1 MNLRQ
6 ENKGKALVWAS
17 RRGLLEQVCL
27 LLQNGPNDV
36 ALRQVDEWSFTPA
49 HLAAFYG
56 HLEVVRVLVEAG
68 ADLAARARAGV
79 TPLHCASM
87 QGHSEIAELLLTAGS
102 DASWADDEGRPASHS
117 AASDNHCDVL
127 DILVAAGDDL
137 ARVDKNGNSILH
149 AAASGGAR
157 EAFSMLVRTRGDS
170 LPWRNNTAW
179 TPLHKAVVESSFDTV
194 KLILEV
200 AAGSQFKDGHFDI
213 DSPISD
219 DGASPLI
226 LAARRGSQSVV
237 ELLLNHGANIH
248 ATDQWRCTALHSAVH
263 AGHTEIVRTLIRRG
277 ADVNAKH
284 TGGDGS
290 IDGEYG
296 MNAVLDAVH
305 FGHIETL
312 EVLLEAG
319 AGISDTVTAEG
330 YTVLHVAAY
339 KGDLAFLRL
348 LLKMKLPMGVDSASF
363 DGTTPLIIATGAGRL
378 DSIRLL
384 LDHGADVSIAD
395 YAGWTPLHWA
405 ANRNHPHVVR
415 LLIDCGA
422 DPTIESAD
430 GDTPLSICPFSLE
443 GKDLEDMQGLLLAAE
458 RGWYERDASRDSLKQ
473 LLSAARSGK
482 LDSITS
488 LFEKGQ
494 VDANSADEDGYTALL
509 FAAEAGQDAAVK
521 LLIGLGTEIESKN
534 NSGETSLWLAAHYGH
549 GTVVQTLLE
558 SGADPNSADELG
570 QTPVSAAAEGGHL
583 QAVSSLLARDAD
595 IDIKTCY
602 GKNALMF
609 AAENGNDAVIRT
621 LSSHKE
627 GSKSAFDLSDMS
639 ASLVQADE
647 FGHSTKKIPRIKDV
661 EPGTE
666 VRGDNIVDGASE
678 DGNIHATGGTGASAK
693 ASESNTRGPD
703 EGDFGTELVELA
715 EKGMR
720 AAVVRLIEVGHP
732 TDKMDRRGYLA
743 LNTAAVNGHVSM
755 VRTLLDRGADP
766 NLKDRLG
773 RTAIWWAAYNGWYE
787 VANVLLDAG
796 ADLNITDHVL
806 QLSPLMAAT
815 YRGRAK
821 VLKLLLSGGDKE
833 LTEKHGYSAL
843 GLAVRFRHIDAVK
856 ILLESGANVEYGPDP
871 SRTPLI
877 DAVEQGDTE
886 IVNLLLEA
894 GATMQTSTDN
904 RSPLCIAAQ
913 RGFEDVVALL
923 LKHGA
928 KVDHVTVHKRTPL
941 FFAAATGHGMVA
953 RMLIEAEVSQVSHKD
968 ENGLTALSW
977 SKMQGHEGVAS
988 VLRHASRVNH
998 DSGVWSVA
1006 SDIPNRGCYS
1016 YVPLSKPG
1024 CIRLI
1029 DLHPGQKADALSFDL
1044 YEANLDHEPSY
1055 TALSYEWKAKTGTIP
1070 VLCCGRSLLITPNL
1084 KAALQKIRSQQKART
1099 LWVDAVCINQED
1111 VEERTSQVRLMT
1123 KIYKE
1128 AQEVLMWLGED
1139 SPEVA
1144 AAFASIP
1151 RVLDAWDQ
1159 LSSVGFFT
1167 YSLSSDVQKALE
1179 ALDLCKRVFGSAN
1192 GGGAYD
1198 RKAANGVTDLLSRS
1212 YFTRAWIYQELI
1224 LGGARGTVLCGEL
1237 CAPWRDFHHY
1247 MAMWAVF
1254 NGGEQPRGRD
1264 IMMLIARTQEM
1275 ATRGGIKDMG
1285 SAIQILTH
1293 LNCGDPRDKVF
1304 AVLGVVDSDWSGQ
1317 LAPDYSL
1324 SAQQVYINAARVMV
1338 RTTEGLG
1345 FWQGINYPAANKIP
1359 DLPSWVPD
1367 WTCISARHRE
1377 LDDGAVLP
1385 CLFRQPVGR
1394 AIPSLLGSQFHSTGT
1409 TLHANGYVLGEI
1421 AFSVTMRTGED
1432 IYDHIVRP
1440 LAEGLARSG
1449 RSIFDSCSFTE
1460 GLSYLSVFC
1469 RFLHRS
1475 QGNEEIQ
1482 GDRGYS
1488 SAEEFLA
1495 WRISTDPHIP
1505 DAFRKVPVEL
1515 GKAIRQYDDQSTSN
1529 VTTFN
1534 HEVHVICN
1542 EMEKQLSSRLRE
1554 HNNIS
1559 ANAPHG
1565 MTLASCD
1572 LFYTLDGHLGVSGE
1586 GTSESGLVLSL
1597 LEGFGSLAMM
1607 RKKDAEAEDESYE
1620 YVGAADILELDWGS
1634 YQTVND
1640 IPINGS
1646 VKRLAIL

>member
-1 MNLRQ
+1 MNLSQ

-17 RRGLLEQVCL
+17 RRGLLEQVSL

-79 TPLHCASM
+79 TPLHCAAM
-87 QGHSEIAELLLTAGS
+87 QGHSEIAEFLLTAGS
-102 DASWADDEGRPASHS
+102 DPAWADDEGRPASHS

-127 DILVAAGDDL
+127 EVLVAAGDDL
-137 ARVDKNGNSILH
+137 ASVDKNGNSVLH
-149 AAASGGAR
+149 AAASGGACD
-157 EAFSMLVRTRGDS
+157 AFRMLVRARGDS

-179 TPLHKAVVESSFDTV
+179 TPLHKAVIESSFDTV
-194 KLILEV
+194 KLILDV
-200 AAGSQFKDGHFDI
+200 AADCKFKDGYFGI
-213 DSPISD
+213 DSPVSD
-219 DGASPLI
+219 DGASALI
-226 LAARRGSQSVV
+226 LASRRGSQSVV
-237 ELLLNHGANIH
+237 ELLLDYGANIH

-263 AGHTEIVRTLIRRG
+263 AGQTEIVRTLIRRG

-284 TGGDGS
+284 TGGDGN
-290 IDGEYG
+290 IDGDYG

-312 EVLLEAG
+312 EVLLDAG
-319 AGISDTVTAEG
+319 ASISDTITREG

-348 LLKMKLPMGVDSASF
+348 LLNMKLPMGVDSASF
-363 DGTTPLIIATGAGRL
+363 DGSTPLIIATGAGRL

-405 ANRNHPHVVR
+405 VNRNHPHIVR
-415 LLIDCGA
+415 LLLDSGA
-422 DPTIESAD
+422 DPTVESVD

-443 GKDLEDMQGLLLAAE
+443 GKDLEDMGELLLAAE
-458 RGWYERDASRDSLKQ
+458 RGWYERDTSRDSLNH
-473 LLSAARSGK
+473 LMSAARSGK
-482 LDSITS
+482 LDSIAS
-488 LFEKGQ
+488 LFEKEQ
-494 VDANSADEDGYTALL
+494 VNANSMDGDGYTALL

-521 LLIGLGTEIESKN
+521 LLIELGAEIEAKN
-534 NSGETSLWLAAHYGH
+534 SSGETSLWLAAHYGH
-549 GTVVQTLLE
+549 GMVVQTLLE

-570 QTPVSAAAEGGHL
+570 QTPISAAAEGGHL

-595 IDIKTCY
+595 IDTKTCH
-602 GKNALMF
+602 GKNALVF
-609 AAENGNDAVIRT
+609 AAESGNDAVMRT
-621 LSSHKE
+621 LLSHKE
-627 GSKSAFDLSDMS
+627 GSKSAFDLSNMS
-639 ASLVQADE
+639 ASLVEADG
-647 FGHSTKKIPRIKDV
+647 FDHSTKNILGIRDLG
-661 EPGTE
+661 PGTE
-666 VRGDNIVDGASE
+666 VRGDNLVDQAS
-678 DGNIHATGGTGASAK
+678 DDVIIHATDGTGAT
-693 ASESNTRGPD
+693 SEPKGRGPD

-720 AAVVRLIEVGHP
+720 AAVVRLIQAGHP
-732 TDKMDRRGYLA
+732 TGKMDRRGYLA
-743 LNTAAVNGHVSM
+743 LGTAAVNGHVSM
-755 VRTLLDRGADP
+755 VRTLLDHGADP
-766 NLKDRLG
+766 NLKDGLG

-787 VANVLLDAG
+787 AANVLLDAG
-796 ADLNITDHVL
+796 AELNMTDDVL

-821 VLKLLLSGGDKE
+821 VLKLFLAGGANGH
-833 LTEKHGYSAL
+833 TEKHGYSAL
-843 GLAVRFRHIDAVK
+843 GLAVHFRHVDVVK
-856 ILLESGANVEYGPDP
+856 ILLESGADVEYGPDP
-871 SRTPLI
+871 SRTPLNT
-877 DAVEQGDTE
+877 AVEQGDTE

-894 GATMQTSTDN
+894 GATMQTSTDD

-913 RGFEDVVALL
+913 RGFEDMVALL
-923 LKHGA
+923 LNHGA
-928 KVDHVTVHKRTPL
+928 KVDHLTAHKRTPL
-941 FFAAATGHGMVA
+941 FFAAATGHEMVA
-953 RMLIEAEVSQVSHKD
+953 RMLIEAEVSQISHRD

-977 SKMQGHEGVAS
+977 AKMQGHEGVAS
-988 VLRHASRVNH
+988 VLRHASQVSH
-998 DSGVWSVA
+998 DSSLGSVA
-1006 SDIPNRGCYS
+1006 SDIPNRGCYT

-1029 DLHPGQKADALSFDL
+1029 DLHPGQKSDALSFDL

-1084 KAALQKIRSQQKART
+1084 KAALRKIRSQQKVRT

-1128 AQEVLMWLGED
+1128 AQEMLMWLGED

-1151 RVLDAWDQ
+1151 RVLDAWNQ
-1159 LSSVGFFT
+1159 LSSAEFFT
-1167 YSLSSDVQKALE
+1167 YSLSSDVQQVLE
-1179 ALDLCKRVFGSAN
+1179 ALDLCKRIFGSVDA
-1192 GGGAYD
+1192 GGAYD
-1198 RKAANGVTDLLSRS
+1198 RKAATGATDLLSRS

-1224 LGGARGTVLCGEL
+1224 LGGVQGTVLCGDV
-1237 CAPWRDFHHY
+1237 CAPWTDFHHY

-1275 ATRGGIKDMG
+1275 ATKGAIKDMG

-1324 SAQQVYINAARVMV
+1324 SVQQVYINAARVMV
-1338 RTTEGLG
+1338 RTTEGLA
-1345 FWQGINYPAANKIP
+1345 FWQGINYPAANRIP
-1359 DLPSWVPD
+1359 GLPSWVPD
-1367 WTCISARHRE
+1367 WTCISARHRDLE
-1377 LDDGAVLP
+1377 DGAVLP

-1394 AIPSLLGSQFHSTGT
+1394 AIPSLLGSQFRSTDT
-1409 TLHANGYVLGEI
+1409 TLHGDGYILGEI
-1421 AFSVTMRTGED
+1421 SFTITMRTGED

-1449 RSIFDSCSFTE
+1449 RSIFDSCSYPE
-1460 GLSYLSVFC
+1460 KLSYLSVFC

-1475 QGNEEIQ
+1475 QGNDDIQ

-1488 SAEEFLA
+1488 SAEELLA

-1505 DAFRKVPVEL
+1505 DASRKVPIEL
-1515 GKAIRQYDDQSTSN
+1515 ENAIRQFRDQSTN
-1529 VTTFN
+1529 NAATFS
-1534 HEVHVICN
+1534 HEVHLLCN
-1542 EMEKQLSSRLRE
+1542 EMEKELRTRLRE

-1565 MTLASCD
+1565 ITLASCD
-1572 LFYTLDGHLGVSGE
+1572 LFCTLDGQLGVSGE
-1586 GTSESGLVLSL
+1586 RTSESGLVLSL
-1597 LEGFGSLAMM
+1597 LEGFRSVAMM
-1607 RKKDAEAEDESYE
+1607 RKRDTGGESKSYE

-1640 IPINGS
+1640 VPVNGTI
-1646 VKRLAIL
+1646 KRLAIL

>member
-1 MNLRQ
+1 MDLSQ

-17 RRGLLEQVCL
+17 RRGLLEQVSL

-79 TPLHCASM
+79 TPLHCAAM
-87 QGHSEIAELLLTAGS
+87 QGHGEIAEFLLTAGS
-102 DASWADDEGRPASHS
+102 DPAWTDDEGRPASHS

-127 DILVAAGDDL
+127 EVLLAAGDDL
-137 ARVDKNGNSILH
+137 ASVDEKGNSILH

-157 EAFSMLVRTRGDS
+157 DAFSMLVHTRGDS
-170 LPWRNNTAW
+170 LPWMNNTAW

-194 KLILEV
+194 KLILDV
-200 AAGSQFKDGHFDI
+200 AAGCQFEDGYFDI
-213 DSPISD
+213 DSSVSD
-219 DGASPLI
+219 DGASALI
-226 LAARRGSQSVV
+226 LASRRGSQSVV
-237 ELLLNHGANIH
+237 ELLLDYGADIH

-263 AGHTEIVRTLIRRG
+263 AGNTDIVRTLIRRG

-319 AGISDTVTAEG
+319 ASISDTITAEG

-348 LLKMKLPMGVDSASF
+348 LLNMKLPMGVDSPSF
-363 DGTTPLIIATGAGRL
+363 DGSTPLIIATGAGRL

-405 ANRNHPHVVR
+405 VNRNRQHIVR
-415 LLIDCGA
+415 LLVDCGA
-422 DPTIESAD
+422 DPTVESAD

-443 GKDLEDMQGLLLAAE
+443 GKDLEDMEELLLAAT
-458 RGWYERDASRDSLKQ
+458 RGWYERDTSRDSLKQ
-473 LLSAARSGK
+473 LLSAARSGN

-488 LFEKGQ
+488 LFEKER
-494 VDANSADEDGYTALL
+494 VSVNSVDEDGYTALL
-509 FAAEAGQDAAVK
+509 FASEAGQDAAVK
-521 LLIGLGTEIESKN
+521 LLIELGAEIEAKN
-534 NSGETSLWLAAHYGH
+534 NSGEACLWLAAHYGH
-549 GTVVQTLLE
+549 DMVVQTLLE

-570 QTPVSAAAEGGHL
+570 QTPISAAAEGGHV

-595 IDIKTCY
+595 IEIKTCH
-602 GKNALMF
+602 GKNVLMF
-609 AAENGNDAVIRT
+609 AAESGSDAVIRT
-621 LSSHKE
+621 LLSHKE
-627 GSKSAFDLSDMS
+627 GAKSAFDLSDMS

-647 FGHSTKKIPRIKDV
+647 FDDSTKNILGITDIEPR
-661 EPGTE
+661 TE
-666 VRGDNIVDGASE
+666 VRGENLVDQASE
-678 DGNIHATGGTGASAK
+678 DMNAHTTDGTGASAE
-693 ASESNTRGPD
+693 ASESNSHSPED
-703 EGDFGTELVELA
+703 EFGTELVQLA

-720 AAVVRLIEVGHP
+720 AAVVRLIEAGHP
-732 TDKMDRRGYLA
+732 TDKKDQRGYLT
-743 LNTAAVNGHVSM
+743 LGTAAVNGHVSM
-755 VRTLLDRGADP
+755 VRTLLEHGADP
-766 NLKDRLG
+766 NLKDGLG

-796 ADLNITDHVL
+796 AELNITDDVL

-821 VLKLLLSGGDKE
+821 VLKLLLAGGAKGH
-833 LTEKHGYSAL
+833 TEKHGYSAL
-843 GLAVRFRHIDAVK
+843 GLAVHFRHVDVVK
-856 ILLESGANVEYGPDP
+856 ILLESGADVEYGPDP

-877 DAVEQGDTE
+877 TAVEQGDTE
-886 IVNLLLEA
+886 IVSLLLEA
-894 GATMQTSTDN
+894 GATMQTSTDD

-928 KVDHVTVHKRTPL
+928 KVDHLTTHKRTPL
-941 FFAAATGHGMVA
+941 FFAAATGHEMVA
-953 RMLIEAEVSQVSHKD
+953 RMLIEAEVSQVGHRD

-977 SKMQGHEGVAS
+977 AKMQGHEGVAS
-988 VLRHASRVNH
+988 VLRHASRVSH
-998 DSGVWSVA
+998 DSGVGSVA
-1006 SDIPNRGCYS
+1006 SDIPNRGCYTF
-1016 YVPLSKPG
+1016 VPLSKPS

-1029 DLHPGQKADALSFDL
+1029 DLQPGQKSDALSFDL

-1055 TALSYEWKAKTGTIP
+1055 TALSYEWKAKTGAIP
-1070 VLCCGRSLLITPNL
+1070 VLCCGRSLLITSNL
-1084 KAALQKIRSQQKART
+1084 KAALQKIRSQQKVQT

-1111 VEERTSQVRLMT
+1111 VEERTSQVRMMT

-1139 SPEVA
+1139 SPEVV

-1159 LSSVGFFT
+1159 LSSAEFFT
-1167 YSLSSDVQKALE
+1167 YSLSSDVQKVLE
-1179 ALDLCKRVFGSAN
+1179 ALDLCKKVFGSIDA
-1192 GGGAYD
+1192 GGTYD
-1198 RKAANGVTDLLSRS
+1198 RKAASGATDLLSRS

-1224 LGGARGTVLCGEL
+1224 LGGARGKVICGEL
-1237 CAPWRDFHHY
+1237 CASWRDFHQY

-1254 NGGEQPRGRD
+1254 NGSEQPRGRD

-1275 ATRGGIKDMG
+1275 VTEGGIKDMG

-1324 SAQQVYINAARVMV
+1324 SVQQVYINAARVMV
-1338 RTTEGLG
+1338 RTTEGLA
-1345 FWQGINYPAANKIP
+1345 FWQSINYPAANVIS

-1367 WTCISARHRE
+1367 WTCISARYRE
-1377 LDDGAVLP
+1377 LEDSAVLP
-1385 CLFRQPVGR
+1385 CLFRQPAGR
-1394 AIPSLLGSQFHSTGT
+1394 AIPSLLGSQFHSTDR
-1409 TLHANGYVLGEI
+1409 TLHGDGYILGEI
-1421 AFSVTMRTGED
+1421 AFSLTMRTGED

-1449 RSIFDSCSFTE
+1449 QSIFDTCSYPE
-1460 GLSYLSVFC
+1460 SLSYLSGNNETQG
-1469 RFLHRS
+1469 S
-1475 QGNEEIQ
+1475 QK
-1482 GDRGYS
+1482 YS
-1488 SAEEFLA
+1488 SAEEYLA

-1505 DAFRKVPVEL
+1505 NASRKVPVEL
-1515 GKAIRQYDDQSTSN
+1515 EKSMWHYGNQSTN
-1529 VTTFN
+1529 
-1534 HEVHVICN
+1534 EVHLICN
-1542 EMEKQLSSRLRE
+1542 EMEKELKSRLRE

-1559 ANAPHG
+1559 ASAPHG
-1565 MTLASCD
+1565 TTLASCD
-1572 LFYTLDGHLGVSGE
+1572 LFCTLDGHLGVSGE
-1586 GTSESGLVLSL
+1586 RTSESGLVLSL
-1597 LEGFGSLAMM
+1597 LEGFRSVAMM
-1607 RKKDAEAEDESYE
+1607 RKRDVEAEDESYE

-1634 YQTVND
+1634 YQSVND
-1640 IPINGS
+1640 IPVNGT
-1646 VKRLAIL
+1646 VKRLSIL